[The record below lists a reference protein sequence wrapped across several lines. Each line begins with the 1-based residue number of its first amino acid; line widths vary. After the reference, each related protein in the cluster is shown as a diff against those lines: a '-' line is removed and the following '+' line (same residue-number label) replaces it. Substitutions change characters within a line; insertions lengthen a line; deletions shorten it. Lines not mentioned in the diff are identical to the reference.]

1 MSYRN
6 RHELSQ
12 LRFSFADPILDQRHS
27 LPVSVNTGETSI
39 ISFTWRR
46 GVITLSLNVFPLVTV
61 CCWSI
66 SNVRLIADV
75 PTINMAVN
83 ACANGGTAY
92 SCSGATWFCGLA
104 VIILGSVLDESQVIS
119 GSFNIIPSMINGTEM
134 IEATVNNECSVD
146 PGLFS
151 TSFPSQLPTCEE
163 AESSITHSIA
173 TVLSPTTSVIEHTAS
188 QSRPSTILTSSE
200 ISSTS
205 QQATATSNAN
215 QPITVPLPI
224 INSLESIALLPSVK
238 VITPVPTLPVS
249 VSQIL
254 TLPSNVMLPVIVC
267 ERDGVW
273 IETTIGKTVTIPNAC
288 YCGTTAGE

>member
-27 LPVSVNTGETSI
+27 LPVDLTEETSI

-61 CCWSI
+61 CCWSV

-92 SCSGATWFCGLA
+92 SCSGATWFCGPA
-104 VIILGSVLDESQVIS
+104 VINIISLDLSQVIS

-200 ISSTS
+200 TSSTS
-205 QQATATSNAN
+205 QQPTATSYAN
-215 QPITVPLPI
+215 QPIAVPSPI
-224 INSLESIALLPSVK
+224 VNSLESIVLLPSVK

-273 IETTIGKTVTIPNAC
+273 IETTIGTTVMIPNAC

>member
-6 RHELSQ
+6 RHE

-39 ISFTWRR
+39 ISFTWKRA
-46 GVITLSLNVFPLVTV
+46 VLNSLPPLDSLLTD
-61 CCWSI
+61 CCWSV
-66 SNVRLIADV
+66 SNVTLTDDDS
-75 PTINMAVN
+75 TINMTVN
-83 ACANGGTAY
+83 TCANGGTAY

-104 VIILGSVLDESQVIS
+104 VIGIFDVLDESKVIS
-119 GSFNIIPSMINGTEM
+119 GSFKIIPSMINGEEM
-134 IEATVNNECSVD
+134 IEATVDSECSVD

-151 TSFPSQLPTCEE
+151 ILFPNELTAACEE
-163 AESSITHSIA
+163 EESSITRSIA
-173 TVLSPTTSVIEHTAS
+173 TALSPTTTVIEHTAS
-188 QSRPSTILTSSE
+188 QSPSAILTSSE

-224 INSLESIALLPSVK
+224 INSLESIALLPSVQ
-238 VITPVPTLPVS
+238 VITPAPTLPVS

-267 ERDGVW
+267 ERDGIW
-273 IETTIGKTVTIPNAC
+273 IETAIGTTVTIQNAC
-288 YCGTTAGE
+288 YCGMTAHAGE